1 MADFGGFQAVT
12 PQEMLAQIGQIR
24 DQAIGS
30 GDRDRVRQAIFG
42 RASDAM
48 FGNKRV
54 QDAQRLQETIAAAS
68 KAAAEGAKEGEDPL
82 DTEVRRL
89 QTIRNAVIDLDPA
102 AASQI
107 NGKLLELANM
117 KFQKGRLL
125 ASDAREEGKYKIDME
140 SAQRDQAMRALTG
153 DLTYIYDRNTQKAE
167 AFDLQSPDSTA
178 AFQKAMQGPG
188 KQVITRAEYFDL
200 LKQDRTLA
208 STLAR
213 AAGGVGKV
221 EMGQVRKQAD
231 GLVGLYTTAD
241 RILNVLDQNK
251 DAFTNAASAAQAL
264 DKLSTELGAG
274 ARAATGGAYK
284 DAATGKT
291 ESIDTWLEANN
302 ITNGRAKGLIVGLA
316 YSLARANDPGGRLS
330 DNDLNMAKMMVGENP
345 TPAAMLANLNDNLTQ
360 KYESLRLGLQYRAEL
375 DPAQVAPIMN
385 TLDSLNA
392 KFSNGA
398 SRWIKGKGAPAAGF
412 GPAPGKTP
420 LDEKIDRILQGK

>member
-42 RASDAM
+42 RTSDAL

-54 QDAQRLQETIAAAS
+54 QDAQKLQQTIAEAS
-68 KAAAEGAKEGEDPL
+68 KQAAQGAAEGEDPM
-82 DTEVRRL
+82 DTEARRL
-89 QTIRNAVIDLDPA
+89 KTIRDAVIDLDPA

-117 KFQKGRLL
+117 KFQKSRLM
-125 ASDAREEGKYKIDME
+125 ASDARDEGKYKLE
-140 SAQRDQAMRALTG
+140 KENAQRDQGYRALVG
-153 DLTYIYDRNTQKAE
+153 DLTYVYDPKTNKAE
-167 AFDLQSPDSTA
+167 AFDLQTPESTA
-178 AFQKAMQGPG
+178 AFQAAQGQG
-188 KQVITRAEYFDL
+188 KQVITRAEYFQL
-200 LKQDRTLA
+200 LKQDRDVAQALA
-208 STLAR
+208 K

-221 EMGQVRKQAD
+221 EMAGVRKQAD
-231 GLVGLYTTAD
+231 GLVGLYATAD

-274 ARAATGGAYK
+274 ARAATGGAYT
-284 DAATGKT
+284 DSTGKT
-291 ESIDTWLEANN
+291 ASIDTWLEQNN

-330 DNDLNMAKMMVGENP
+330 DNDLAAAKSMVGENP
-345 TPAAMLANLNDNLTQ
+345 TPAAMLANLNDNLVQ
-360 KYESLRLGLQYRAEL
+360 KYQALRTGLQYRQEL
-375 DPAQVAPIMN
+375 DPAQVTPILN
-385 TLDSLNA
+385 TLDTLDA
-392 KFSNGA
+392 KFQKGA
-398 SRWIKGKGAPAAGF
+398 SRWIQGKGAPAAGF
-412 GPAPGKTP
+412 GPTPGTSP
-420 LDEKIDRILQGK
+420 LDEEINRILNLGKK